1 MRKIFGKYAT
11 RRYRE
16 VDIYPCTC
24 GQGRCPD
31 CRPGAE
37 GNGPSRPADVHSL
50 HMFMLRCEHA
60 QKTGEL
66 AARLDGILGRG
77 DDQHCTRSES
87 LQWTLEET
95 IRVLKDAKERGQ
107 PRDQPEGASQ
117 DQPWGDAVVTAADAA
132 VAAADW
138 RAGLLS
144 SRALFCVELAVDAAG
159 RATHATMAALGKG
172 AQEFFQSSPWGDMH
186 GHVFYNLIHPEDRP
200 KLDALLRQHA
210 HGTGQGSVTR
220 LRLVHFR
227 TCQLEMNLWNQVP
240 AHDASLAAANSAP
253 DTGWPPSW
261 DNVLPD
267 DPLLDDAAG
276 AVPRCTPSGMGDVK
290 VTRGKTFFT
299 AAHIALDFQLVAK
312 HDAGGGLAGGI
323 MVVMA
328 PLHTATPP
336 LRSCSAHL
344 VCNEQNVVRGLR
356 AVSGIY
362 QMDASAALA
371 HTFMEHSVRVEA
383 PRTSDLHDAGDD
395 DAREGR
401 ETSATAVLVWENVRM
416 LPSSL
421 LSVLTTSAKFLLS
434 SGARFLL
441 RFVEFHIEPYVDADG
456 LPCLAMHLRLSGRGF
471 VLPWY
476 RCINMDLSGNRA
488 FPMTR
493 NLTGSPGNQSFF
505 LPVWF
510 DNALPPP
517 EAMGFCVFWCQPRGG
532 EPLGQNPPGSFSQ
545 VPCEQVC
552 GLVCGTPH
560 AVNYVN
566 SHPSS
571 SSSSSSPQW
580 KAGGGNRECSIV
592 KTRCAV
598 GEAAHSVRFVRTGEF
613 DEALATRDSDS
624 ARWTHWMLK
633 SG

>member
-16 VDIYPCTC
+16 
-24 GQGRCPD
+24 
-31 CRPGAE
+31 
-37 GNGPSRPADVHSL
+37 
-50 HMFMLRCEHA
+50 
-60 QKTGEL
+60 KTGEL

-87 LQWTLEET
+87 LQRTLEET

-117 DQPWGDAVVTAADAA
+117 DQPWGDVVVTAADAA

-344 VCNEQNVVRGLR
+344 VATSRTWCEVCGQ
-356 AVSGIY
+356 
-362 QMDASAALA
+362 SAASTRSTRALPLR
-371 HTFMEHSVRVEA
+371 TPLWSTVCGWRPRA
-383 PRTSDLHDAGDD
+383 PRICT
-395 DAREGR
+395 
-401 ETSATAVLVWENVRM
+401 M
-416 LPSSL
+416 LEMMML
-421 LSVLTTSAKFLLS
+421 EKVE
-434 SGARFLL
+434 RHRL
-441 RFVEFHIEPYVDADG
+441 RRCWYGKMCGCYH
-456 LPCLAMHLRLSGRGF
+456 HLCS
-471 VLPWY
+471 
-476 RCINMDLSGNRA
+476 RC
-488 FPMTR
+488 
-493 NLTGSPGNQSFF
+493 
-505 LPVWF
+505 
-510 DNALPPP
+510 
-517 EAMGFCVFWCQPRGG
+517 
-532 EPLGQNPPGSFSQ
+532 
-545 VPCEQVC
+545 
-552 GLVCGTPH
+552 
-560 AVNYVN
+560 
-566 SHPSS
+566 
-571 SSSSSSPQW
+571 
-580 KAGGGNRECSIV
+580 
-592 KTRCAV
+592 
-598 GEAAHSVRFVRTGEF
+598 
-613 DEALATRDSDS
+613 
-624 ARWTHWMLK
+624 
-633 SG
+633 